1 TPGRPRLRLP
11 DFWVSVSPVLPSMS
25 GMPCATARGI
35 KATKSNIF
43 RRLLC
48 RASTEVE
55 LIGYKELAA
64 DDEEKDDAREYV
76 AEGLVQAEVGGY
88 LAGAAVEEHQQEAG

>member
-1 TPGRPRLRLP
+1 
-11 DFWVSVSPVLPSMS
+11 M
-25 GMPCATARGI
+25 
-35 KATKSNIF
+35 
-43 RRLLC
+43 
-48 RASTEVE
+48 E

-88 LAGAAVEEHQQEAG
+88 LAGAAVEEHQQEAGEHHEDRAELGQPGHHDGGEAAAVRERGRTAHRR